1 MFYVRLRFVYM
12 YLKYCLYVFKVCVLV
27 NVVLFYFISDLCL
40 LVSLNDDDYGE
51 DNWWFLMV
59 VFYIWIY
66 VVVCNDLIYSIG

>member
-1 MFYVRLRFVYM
+1 MRLRFVYM